1 MIFTDTVEC
10 PYCEHDNDMTDGL
23 TDLPDSLT
31 FDTECEEC
39 EKEFEVEV
47 EFYPDYSGNKI
58 EYEVR
63 RGEKIAQ
70 LVISPIAL
78 PQLEIVDQFHSQSER
93 GEKGFGSSDE
103 KVYPQ

>member
-58 EYEVR
+58 EYEECESCNRTVR
-63 RGEKIAQ
+63 DVCKKGRAFPWPKKSGKDILCRNCFFELCI
-70 LVISPIAL
+70 
-78 PQLEIVDQFHSQSER
+78 EER
-93 GEKGFGSSDE
+93 EE
-103 KVYPQ
+103 